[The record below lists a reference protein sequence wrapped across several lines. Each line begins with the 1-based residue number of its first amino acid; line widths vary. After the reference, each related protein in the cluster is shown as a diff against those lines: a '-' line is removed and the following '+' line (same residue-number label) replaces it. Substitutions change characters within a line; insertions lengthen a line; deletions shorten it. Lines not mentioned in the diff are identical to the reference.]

1 MASNSPP
8 FMPPKFVDTVPKGL
22 WNIYNG
28 PREDGPG
35 PFLNPANTG
44 TPVIYAGTV
53 QTSVIVNAKPK
64 PPRQTHPAAAGTD
77 SKIK

>member
-1 MASNSPP
+1 MASPP
-8 FMPPKFVDTVPKGL
+8 FMPPTFKDTVPKGG
-22 WNIYNG
+22 WNIYTG

-35 PFLNPANTG
+35 AFQNPAETG
-44 TPVIYAGTV
+44 PAVVYAGTA
-53 QTSVIVNAKPK
+53 QTSAIVNANPK